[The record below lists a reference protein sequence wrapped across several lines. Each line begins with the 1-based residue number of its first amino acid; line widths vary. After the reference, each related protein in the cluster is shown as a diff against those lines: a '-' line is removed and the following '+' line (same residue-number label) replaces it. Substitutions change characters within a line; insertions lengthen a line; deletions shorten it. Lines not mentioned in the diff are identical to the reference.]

1 MMSTEQPQ
9 KRMVSSVFITLASPH
24 RPPPR
29 ATPHSANT
37 TDTQIRP
44 NQIQSK
50 PSSSSSSTE
59 PRTSWTE
66 APLSPT
72 RTENQP
78 ASSQTQPLRASLL
91 NQAKP
96 PPNQI
101 TPATNGIT
109 QAVPPSASR
118 AAPPTSANRLY
129 QPKSPQGTTNLLP
142 GSDSLSSTDFFPPP
156 PPVEELSSPA
166 RLEAVSPSFSNQGL
180 QTLPGRPADSSGQR
194 SVPMTG
200 ALRQDRAPPAGKR
213 QAAQN
218 ELWETLAVQQPSKPE
233 EPVQK
238 STDFFPPPPPVEEL
252 SSPARLEA
260 VSPSFSNQGLQTL
273 PGHPANSSGQRSV
286 PMTGALRQDRA
297 PPAGNRQAAQDEL
310 WKTLAV
316 QQPSK
321 PEEPV
326 QKSTDICGFCHKAI
340 SPTVQAIEAMKEMY
354 HASCFTCRKCCHPLA
369 GELYYNKEGVPIC
382 DPCYKATL
390 ERCGRCDQVITDR
403 VTRAMETVFHPE
415 CFTCAVCRRPIG
427 DERFV
432 VDDTNE
438 VYCIPDYYRKYASTC
453 SVCKDLIVPG
463 KDGKDTFT
471 VECLGRTF
479 HEGCYRCEGT
489 TDKWKLNTCMN

>member
-1 MMSTEQPQ
+1 MMSSEQPQ

-29 ATPHSANT
+29 VAPHSANT

-118 AAPPTSANRLY
+118 AAPSTSANRLY
-129 QPKSPQGTTNLLP
+129 QPKSPQGTTKLLP
-142 GSDSLSSTDFFPPP
+142 GSDSLSSADFFPPP

-200 ALRQDRAPPAGKR
+200 ALRQDRAPPAG
-213 QAAQN
+213 
-218 ELWETLAVQQPSKPE
+218 
-233 EPVQK
+233 
-238 STDFFPPPPPVEEL
+238 
-252 SSPARLEA
+252 
-260 VSPSFSNQGLQTL
+260 
-273 PGHPANSSGQRSV
+273 
-286 PMTGALRQDRA
+286 
-297 PPAGNRQAAQDEL
+297 NRQAAQDEL
-310 WKTLAV
+310 WETLAV

-427 DERFV
+427 DERFA

-479 HEGCYRCEGT
+479 HEGCYRCENCRVLLSPEPNDQGCHPL
-489 TDKWKLNTCMN
+489 DDCILCKSCNLKQRAS